1 MCGCTNTHTH
11 NHTNLLSSTTSPTQ
25 THMLPTRSTTPHP
38 SAITSHR
45 IFIRTAGQRRTLLE
59 GTLDAV
65 LICLVAQVVVHFK
78 RAFME
83 FQVSGIPQLPQEIG
97 WLFQTFQ
104 IFIRTSPC
112 LSPSKLGHSTLSL
125 SAFLFLQGQAVSFTI
140 HKFRICKSMMTL
152 SIILKQSDSQVPH
165 TGMWALA
172 RQTG

>member
-1 MCGCTNTHTH
+1 MRGTIGAVVLRVHEHTH
-11 NHTNLLSSTTSPTQ
+11 NILTNLLSSTTSPTQ
-25 THMLPTRSTTPHP
+25 AHMLPTRSTTPHP

-45 IFIRTAGQRRTLLE
+45 IFIRTAGQRRSLLE
-59 GTLDAV
+59 GTFDAA

-83 FQVSGIPQLPQEIG
+83 FQVFGIPQLPQKIR

-125 SAFLFLQGQAVSFTI
+125 SAFFFYKARLFPSPYINSGSAN
-140 HKFRICKSMMTL
+140 
-152 SIILKQSDSQVPH
+152 P
-165 TGMWALA
+165 
-172 RQTG
+172 